1 MILLRLEID
10 RLADNRGVI
19 VAESVVGLS
28 ESETNGRASGVNR
41 SVINISGK
49 IRLNRTET
57 T

>member
-28 ESETNGRASGVNR
+28 ESETNGRVSGVNR